1 MGTVKGDLPSEDGE
15 SNCELQVET
24 EFARQKRQGERKS
37 MPDSTSDSR
46 EENHCTTALS
56 EETRV

>member
-1 MGTVKGDLPSEDGE
+1 MKGDLPSEEGE

-24 EFARQKRQGERKS
+24 EFARQKRQGEEQCA
-37 MPDSTSDSR
+37 DSTSDSR
-46 EENHCTTALS
+46 EENHCATVLS